1 MSSKQT
7 QSMTAAQHVLAL
19 STQLGIEYIF
29 TNLGSDHP
37 AFIEAFALFNEQSR
51 AMPKIV
57 PCPHEST
64 AMSIAHG
71 YAMITRKPQIVL
83 VHVDVGTANLGGTV
97 HNAFRGRVP
106 VIVIAGMSPTT
117 MPSATNA
124 QRVGGRNEFIHFL
137 QDASRQS
144 ALVDQ
149 YMKWC
154 YELRAG
160 EMIEPVM
167 MRAMQIATSEPQGP
181 VYITGA
187 REVWEETSD
196 QKENIAHWP
205 TVCHSGL
212 PDADINLL
220 VDALKT
226 AKRPLLIT
234 SALGRNP
241 ESVPQLVTLA
251 ERVGMAVCEVSP
263 QYLSFPGTH
272 LNHVGY
278 RRNSLVDEAD
288 VILLF
293 DVDVPWIPSK
303 VQPANNARIFI
314 VDQDVL
320 KPSLGFW
327 HFPSERCWNADS
339 HQVLQQLLAK
349 TSISSS
355 SQRQQWIAQAKARF
369 NPSVTLTVF
378 DGPIKLEELLI
389 TVRELVTDKT
399 VVITE
404 APTATETIPSILQL
418 DRPGSCYSS
427 GGSSLGFAINA
438 AIGVK
443 LAQPDAEVIS
453 IVGDGSYVFGVPSS
467 AYWVARAFD
476 VAHLT
481 IIINNGGWAA
491 PRMSTLGVHPEG
503 IAKRNDTFWV
513 TMTKGARLAQIA
525 TAAGDAAAFEV
536 HQRSELKSSLQQALH
551 TVRGGR
557 CAVVEVMLTPIS
569 SQLLS

>member
-1 MSSKQT
+1 
-7 QSMTAAQHVLAL
+7 MTAAQHIL
-19 STQLGIEYIF
+19 SKSVELGIEYIF

-37 AFIEAFALFNEQSR
+37 AFIEAFALFREQGKP
-51 AMPKIV
+51 MPTIV

-71 YAMITRKPQIVL
+71 YAMITRQPQIVL

-97 HNAFRGRVP
+97 HNAFRGHVP

-117 MPSATNA
+117 MPGPHNAT
-124 QRVGGRNEFIHFL
+124 RVGGRNEFIHFL

-160 EMIEPVM
+160 EMVEPVM
-167 MRAMQIATSEPQGP
+167 MRAMQISTSDPQGP
-181 VYITGA
+181 VYIMGA
-187 REVWEETSD
+187 REVWEEQSTERES
-196 QKENIAHWP
+196 IAHWP
-205 TVCHSGL
+205 TIKQGGI
-212 PDADINLL
+212 ADTDVELL
-220 VDALKT
+220 VNALNQS
-226 AKRPLLIT
+226 KRPLLIT

-241 ESVPQLVTLA
+241 ESVSLLVTLA
-251 ERVGMAVCEVSP
+251 ERIGLAVCEPSP

-272 LNHVGY
+272 ACHVGY

-303 VQPANNARIFI
+303 VQPASDARIFI

-320 KPSLGFW
+320 KSSLGFW
-327 HFPSERCWNADS
+327 HFPSEKSWNADS

-349 TSISSS
+349 TTANSTID
-355 SQRQQWIAQAKARF
+355 SQRQQWIAQSKARF
-369 NPSVTLTVF
+369 NPPVSLPKF
-378 DGPIKLEELLI
+378 DGPLRVEEILLAL
-389 TVRELVTDKT
+389 RELVTDKT
-399 VVITE
+399 VLITE
-404 APTATETIPSILQL
+404 APTATEMIPSILQL

-443 LAQPDAEVIS
+443 LAKPDAEVIS
-453 IVGDGSYVFGVPSS
+453 IVGDGSYIFGVPSS
-467 AYWVARAFD
+467 AYWVANTYNTPY
-476 VAHLT
+476 LT

-491 PRMSTLGVHPEG
+491 PRMSTLGVHPNG
-503 IAKRNDTFWV
+503 VANQNDTFWV
-513 TMTKGARLAQIA
+513 TMTQGSRLAQIA
-525 TAAGDAAAFEV
+525 TAAGHALAYEV
-536 HQRSELKSSLQQALH
+536 KDRQQLRLSLEQAIA

-557 CAVVEVMLTPIS
+557 CAVVEVAVAPIS
-569 SQLLS
+569 AQSLAT